1 MNAFRE
7 KLNFCGTY
15 TDLEVECAGAAH
27 TLRFNQFTAFLDNY
41 FTSTFPQKSK
51 LFFSSDV
58 YTVLT
63 WSYVPI
69 LPFYRSVWVQTISI
83 YPRLHFWNQTIFP
96 IPSNFFR
103 IWTRPNCKSDM
114 VLCCTWSSAELTD
127 SEAILLK
134 GRKMVQNP
142 SYNMT

>member
-1 MNAFRE
+1 MWYIHWSRSWMR
-7 KLNFCGTY
+7 
-15 TDLEVECAGAAH
+15 GAAH

-63 WSYVPI
+63 WSYVTI
-69 LPFYRSVWVQTISI
+69 LPFYRVVWVQTVSI
-83 YPRLHFWNQTIFP
+83 YSRLHFWNQTIFP

-103 IWTRPNCKSDM
+103 IYEHDLTVNLTWYCAVLDPVLSWLTMKLYCWRLGKWCKTP
-114 VLCCTWSSAELTD
+114 LITWH
-127 SEAILLK
+127 
-134 GRKMVQNP
+134 N
-142 SYNMT
+142 